1 MRIEAATEATQELL
15 EALTALLPQL
25 NPKLK
30 PLTME
35 RLSSVISDPATT
47 LLVVSDGVGIVGAAA
62 VLVYATPAF
71 VKARI
76 EDVVVDE
83 HSRGQG
89 VGEALVRRCIE
100 VARDACRVLVH
111 VEIAVEVGVKLR
123 PRRARAIAVGAANVD
138 LLAVDLAHQVGHQS
152 VEVARGDRAA
162 SLDTFVDLQLQPGE
176 RRHDEEIAIEVGHRF
191 RYDRDQ
197 ELRN

>member
-35 RLSSVISDPATT
+35 RLSNVISDPATT

-62 VLVYATPAF
+62 GLVYATPAF

-76 EDVVVDE
+76 EDAGVDE

-89 VGEALVRRCIE
+89 VAEAR
-100 VARDACRVLVH
+100 A
-111 VEIAVEVGVKLR
+111 R
-123 PRRARAIAVGAANVD
+123 PRI
-138 LLAVDLAHQVGHQS
+138 
-152 VEVARGDRAA
+152 
-162 SLDTFVDLQLQPGE
+162 E
-176 RRHDEEIAIEVGHRF
+176 RRP
-191 RYDRDQ
+191 
-197 ELRN
+197 